1 METFKSNF
9 TVFKLS
15 QEFGF
20 RSGKC
25 TSVNLT
31 SFDISCHLSL
41 PFFGVNNKF
50 IQLVDLKISCG
61 CIQAIKQ
68 EKVYIW
74 EQLKLTDIAKFCH
87 LK

>member
-1 METFKSNF
+1 MLL
-9 TVFKLS
+9 KLS

-31 SFDISCHLSL
+31 TFDFSCHLSL
-41 PFFGVNNKF
+41 PPYELMEIAN
-50 IQLVDLKISCG
+50 SCSWWIFRSRV
-61 CIQAIKQ
+61 CIHRLSGK
-68 EKVYIW
+68 KVYTVTV
-74 EQLKLTDIAKFCH
+74 KTDLHKFCH